1 MERRVALKGLAV
13 MVAGVVF
20 LPGCD
25 ISSKSST
32 EAVQSF
38 LSPSQDQLLARI
50 VETFIPATDTPGA
63 EELGV
68 HQYVK
73 VMVADCHEA
82 EVQKIF
88 LKGLDTVETLAQ
100 DQFGE
105 AYAALKPAEQTQIL
119 KSFQDSGEEKNKL
132 FYDLVKGLTIQGYM
146 TSEYVMTE
154 QQGFKLVPGPHYA
167 CVPVSSKSKA

>member
-1 MERRVALKGLAV
+1 MERRVALKSLAV
-13 MVAGVVF
+13 AVAGVVF

-38 LSPSQDQLLARI
+38 LSPAQDKNLARI

-68 HQYVK
+68 HQYIK
-73 VMVADCHEA
+73 VMVADCQEM
-82 EVQKIF
+82 EVQQIF
-88 LKGLDTVETLAQ
+88 LKGLDQVESQAREK
-100 DQFGE
+100 FGK

-119 KSFQDSGEEKNKL
+119 KSFQDSAEEKNKL
-132 FYDLVKGLTIQGYM
+132 FFDLVKGLTIQGYM